1 MAKTKTALARV
12 LVDIVAHG
20 VKAGQII
27 EADPKLIKGLQAQG
41 SVDPHA
47 DAVAHARR
55 EGQAVVKVA
64 VEAAQDDSQG
74 GGAAKAALET
84 EIAALEQQRDAA
96 DAPELHQQLQAQID
110 AKRAE
115 LAQL

>member
-20 VKAGQII
+20 AKAGQII
-27 EADPKLIKGLQAQG
+27 EADPKLIKDLEAQG

-55 EGQAVVKVA
+55 EGQKVVRVA
-64 VEAAQDDSQG
+64 AEVAQDDGQAA
-74 GGAAKAALET
+74 AAKTALEA
-84 EIAALEQQRDAA
+84 ELSALEQQRDAA
-96 DAPELHQQLQAQID
+96 DASDLRQQLQAQID

-115 LAQL
+115 LTQL

>member
-64 VEAAQDDSQG
+64 VEVAQDDGQAA
-74 GGAAKAALET
+74 AAKAALET

>member
-12 LVDIVAHG
+12 LVDILAHG

-27 EADPKLIKGLQAQG
+27 EADPKLIKDLQAQG

-55 EGQAVVKVA
+55 EGQVVVKVA
-64 VEAAQDDSQG
+64 VEAAQDDGQAA
-74 GGAAKAALET
+74 AAKAALET
-84 EIAALEQQRDAA
+84 EITALEQQRDAA

-115 LAQL
+115 LDQL